1 VATDAVR
8 HGSWLQT
15 LRANIARTGPFLR
28 EVQVELKKVSWP
40 DRRQLIEAT
49 RTIIIVVLAIAFLI
63 FSEGRVLPGRARAVH
78 SVAVQVSTLVEGHRW
93 YAIQTT
99 GGTREQGALADS
111 ASHRVRC
118 PAGRGS
124 SDPPGARARRRK

>member
-1 VATDAVR
+1 MEEVLPPLQLPQAPQGNEVNVATDAVR

-63 FSEGRVLPGRARAVH
+63 FLMDAFFQAVL
-78 SVAVQVSTLVEGHRW
+78 VQFIPSLF
-93 YAIQTT
+93 
-99 GGTREQGALADS
+99 
-111 ASHRVRC
+111 
-118 PAGRGS
+118 
-124 SDPPGARARRRK
+124 K